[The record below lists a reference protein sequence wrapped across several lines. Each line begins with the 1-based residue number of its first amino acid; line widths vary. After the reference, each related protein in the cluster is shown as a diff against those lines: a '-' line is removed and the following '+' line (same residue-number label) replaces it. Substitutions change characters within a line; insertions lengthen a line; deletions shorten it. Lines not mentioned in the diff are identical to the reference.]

1 LERIQRI
8 EQLLTDDDALSQ
20 YLDGLEKTELPVPE
34 RVMEGIHYR
43 VQRKRRRLVLD
54 IAKVAACLVLSLS
67 VANAEFVI
75 SGEEGKLT
83 EFTQE
88 VEEKISDFYCNLTF
102 GKDGFKG
109 E

>member
-1 LERIQRI
+1 MERIQRI
-8 EQLLTDDDALSQ
+8 EQLLTDEDALSQ
-20 YLDGLEKTELPVPE
+20 YLDGLEKIELPIPKTV
-34 RVMEGIHYR
+34 VQGIYR
-43 VQRKRRRLVLD
+43 CVQRKRRRLVSD

-102 GKDGFKG
+102 GKDGFKS